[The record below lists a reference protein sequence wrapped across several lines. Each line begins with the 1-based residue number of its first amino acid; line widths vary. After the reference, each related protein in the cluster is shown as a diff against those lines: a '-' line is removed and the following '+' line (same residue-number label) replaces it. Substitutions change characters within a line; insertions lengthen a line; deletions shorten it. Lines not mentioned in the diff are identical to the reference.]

1 MGNYFQEEIEC
12 APIEKIKALQDELLP
27 KQVRYV
33 WDNVPYYRKKM
44 EAHGVTPDD
53 ITCAAD
59 VCKLPFLSK
68 ADLQEAYPYGLLA
81 VPLKDCT
88 ACESRRF

>member
-33 WDNVPYYRKKM
+33 WDNVP
-44 EAHGVTPDD
+44 
-53 ITCAAD
+53 
-59 VCKLPFLSK
+59 
-68 ADLQEAYPYGLLA
+68 
-81 VPLKDCT
+81 
-88 ACESRRF
+88 